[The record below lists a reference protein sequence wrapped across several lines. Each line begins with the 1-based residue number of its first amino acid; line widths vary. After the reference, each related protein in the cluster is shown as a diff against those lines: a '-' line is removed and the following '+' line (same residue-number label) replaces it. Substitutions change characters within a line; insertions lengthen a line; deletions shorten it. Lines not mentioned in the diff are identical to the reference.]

1 MKKHYQGYR
10 LINVDFDFADNAGY
24 IYAFNTMKRPNTYLM
39 KDLKLIIVLGL
50 IISVTSCGIYSFTGA
65 DTGNA
70 KTFQVNFFQNNAQ
83 LIEPG
88 LDIDFT
94 NALQDLVQNQTNLNL
109 VTDNGD
115 LIFEG
120 EITEYRIAPMTATA
134 QNTAAQNRLTMAVNV
149 RYFNSLDEE
158 KDFEQR
164 FTFFFDY
171 PAEVQLSSVK
181 SEAHEV
187 LFERITQDIFN
198 TSLANW

>member
-1 MKKHYQGYR
+1 
-10 LINVDFDFADNAGY
+10 
-24 IYAFNTMKRPNTYLM
+24 M
-39 KDLKLIIVLGL
+39 KDLRLIIVLGL

-109 VTDNGD
+109 VTNNGD

-149 RYFNSLDEE
+149 RYFNSLVEA
-158 KDFEQR
+158 KDYEQR